1 MTQKK
6 QTNQNSKKK
15 VSFDLTKFKFLYD
28 FILVRAVKDEGIKG
42 LVKPEN
48 YDDKP
53 QFGEVISTGKGRL
66 LDNGEIV
73 PSDIKTGD
81 IIFFSK
87 YSSEQSRSL
96 GKDYFII
103 RLDDVRAV
111 L

>member
-6 QTNQNSKKK
+6 QTNQNSKKI
-15 VSFDLTKFKFLYD
+15 SFDLTKFKFLYD
-28 FILVRAVKDEGIKG
+28 FILVKAVKDEGIKG

-66 LDNGEIV
+66 LENGEIV
-73 PSDIKTGD
+73 PSEIKEGD